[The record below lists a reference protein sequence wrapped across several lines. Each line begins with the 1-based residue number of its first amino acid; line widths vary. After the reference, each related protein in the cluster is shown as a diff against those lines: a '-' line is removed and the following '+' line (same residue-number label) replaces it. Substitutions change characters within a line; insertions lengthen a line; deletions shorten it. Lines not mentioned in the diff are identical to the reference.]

1 MKMCPFVFASQ
12 NCPFVFQGQNVLEG
26 ETKSVKQS
34 LIRRTPDDIAWASD
48 AGRELCRE

>member
-12 NCPFVFQGQNVLEG
+12 NCPFAFQGRNVLEG

-34 LIRRTPDDIAWASD
+34 LIRRTPDDFARASD
-48 AGRELCRE
+48 ARPELCRE